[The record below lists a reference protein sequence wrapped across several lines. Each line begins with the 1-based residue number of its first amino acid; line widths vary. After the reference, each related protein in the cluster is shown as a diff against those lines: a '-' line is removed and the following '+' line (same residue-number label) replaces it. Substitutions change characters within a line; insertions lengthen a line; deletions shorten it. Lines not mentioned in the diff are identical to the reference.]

1 MPPSNDNESVIIAT
15 LPANNATYT
24 AILSGNNEGHR
35 YRSRGGVRIS
45 QSANSRLANIS
56 SRGFVDINDNIM
68 IGGFI
73 IGPSTNGSSNVL
85 VRAIGPSVPLA
96 GALQDPQ
103 LELHD
108 GNGATITTND
118 NWKIVDGTSQSQE
131 ADVRASG
138 APPSDDR
145 ESALL
150 ATLAPG
156 NYTAVVRGKN
166 GTTGVGLVE
175 AYNLQ

>member
-1 MPPSNDNESVIIAT
+1 
-15 LPANNATYT
+15 
-24 AILSGNNEGHR
+24 
-35 YRSRGGVRIS
+35 RG
-45 QSANSRLANIS
+45 
-56 SRGFVDINDNIM
+56 
-68 IGGFI
+68 
-73 IGPSTNGSSNVL
+73 
-85 VRAIGPSVPLA
+85 IGPSVPLA
-96 GALQDPQ
+96 GALQDPL

-118 NWKIVDGTSQSQE
+118 NWKISDATGQSQE
-131 ADVRASG
+131 ADIRASG

-166 GTTGVGLVE
+166 NTIGIGLVE